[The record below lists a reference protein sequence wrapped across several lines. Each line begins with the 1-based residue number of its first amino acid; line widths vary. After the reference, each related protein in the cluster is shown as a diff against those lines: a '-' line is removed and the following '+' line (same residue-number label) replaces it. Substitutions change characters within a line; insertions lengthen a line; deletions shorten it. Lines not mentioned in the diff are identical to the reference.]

1 MPNCSARAVSK
12 AAWNSLPPS
21 TWIALMGKGNR
32 RRIEPRNCAARLDVA
47 RVCTSI
53 TSHLETT
60 SRAVKCLSTT
70 PGRGPD
76 IQSVHL
82 HYVTWIH
89 GPVFPGLAHR
99 VRAPTRIDLR
109 ADTPYLGGSLSTPRA
124 LRLVSIR
131 PVIEVE
137 TCQP

>member
-1 MPNCSARAVSK
+1 MPNCRHAVSK

-70 PGRGPD
+70 PGRGR
-76 IQSVHL
+76 ISRVS
-82 HYVTWIH
+82 TCTMS
-89 GPVFPGLAHR
+89 PGFMARYSLGL
-99 VRAPTRIDLR
+99 RI
-109 ADTPYLGGSLSTPRA
+109 A
-124 LRLVSIR
+124 
-131 PVIEVE
+131 
-137 TCQP
+137 